1 LSVKKCKVTTSTMR
15 SAQTRE
21 VRAKCKQ
28 KAFEPLQESSLNLLY
43 REDVSLSSEKLL
55 GRVTIVEISTIKSP
69 VQTSCTEDVSLS
81 LEKLLTLVRMQS
93 AKKTRRPHTY
103 ARVKRLDS
111 EMSWMQL

>member
-1 LSVKKCKVTTSTMR
+1 MR

-28 KAFEPLQESSLNLLY
+28 KAFEPLHESSLNFCT
-43 REDVSLSSEKLL
+43 EKMSLSLEKLL
-55 GRVTIVEISTIKSP
+55 GRVTIVKISTIKSP
-69 VQTSCTEDVSLS
+69 VQTSCAEDVSLS